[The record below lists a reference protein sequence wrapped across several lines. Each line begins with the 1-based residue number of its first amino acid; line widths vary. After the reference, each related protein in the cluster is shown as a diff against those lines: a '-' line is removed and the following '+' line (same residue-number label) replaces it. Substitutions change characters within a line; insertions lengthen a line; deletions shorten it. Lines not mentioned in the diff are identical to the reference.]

1 MISLKSYCV
10 PLSWELGMTPD
21 ALYERQ
27 RVLARGGYL
36 TGAIAGKGPGSGIRA
51 TVPNVT
57 KLLLSTLA
65 TDTLSEI
72 DAKTRKFA
80 TLKQVD
86 GKCPLTGE
94 LRFQNALEKILASPD
109 LTKSVLGIEL
119 RREQMGATIS
129 YVIMPRKFRRDSDFG
144 QPRRHP
150 PDPPLLQGRLITA
163 RLEGWSIG
171 MIADDLQ
178 DIASGAPIRNY
189 APFKDEAHQ

>member
-1 MISLKSYCV
+1 MISLKTYCV
-10 PLSWELGMTPD
+10 PLSWVLGMTPD

-27 RVLARGGYL
+27 RVLARSGYL
-36 TGAIAGKGPGSGIRA
+36 TGAVAGKGPGSGIRA

-94 LRFQNALEKILASPD
+94 LRFQSALEKILASPD
-109 LTKSVLGIEL
+109 LTKSVHGIVI
-119 RREQMGATIS
+119 RREDMGATIN
-129 YVIMPRKFRRDSDFG
+129 YVIMPHKSRLLDTDFG
-144 QPRRHP
+144 QPRRKVY
-150 PDPPLLQGRLITA
+150 DPPSMSGRLITA
-163 RLEGWSIG
+163 TLRGWSIG

-178 DIASGAPIRNY
+178 DIASGASIR
-189 APFKDEAHQ
+189 KLRTVQID